1 MKILSKLS
9 SAALVAALT
18 FTFACKQNESNAPTL
33 SNEVSATVKSQ
44 VSALGFSN
52 ANIVATDGGYL
63 VEGDIFLS
71 NADLNSKFDVKRVV
85 VGKKEQYRTSNMV
98 NTGGNRNVT
107 IYAPV
112 GGRNGYSTAMIA
124 GLDEAIARYN
134 NMNLDLTFS
143 RVTSSNGADIQM
155 TRLSK
160 RDERRG
166 VLGSAGFPTAS
177 GDPYGEIKMSGVLES
192 SYGLSTNGIATIIA
206 HEMGHCI
213 GFRHTD
219 YFDRSISCGGSTSNE
234 GSAGVGAIHIPGTPT
249 SADLAGNGSFML
261 ACTDGSDR
269 PFTSADQTA
278 LNWMYNGN
286 F

>member
-18 FTFACKQNESNAPTL
+18 FTFACKQNESNTPTL

-44 VSALGFSN
+44 VSSLGFSN
-52 ANIVATDGGYL
+52 ANIIATDGGYI

-71 NADLNSKFDVKRVV
+71 NKDLNSKYDVKRVV

-107 IYAPV
+107 LYARV
-112 GGRNGYSTAMIA
+112 GGRKGYSAAMIA

-143 RVTSSNGADIQM
+143 RVTSSTGADIQM

-234 GSAGVGAIHIPGTPT
+234 GSAGVGAIHIPDTPT

>member
-18 FTFACKQNESNAPTL
+18 FTFACKQNESNTPTL

-44 VSALGFSN
+44 VSSLGFSN
-52 ANIVATDGGYL
+52 ANIIATDGGYI

-71 NADLNSKFDVKRVV
+71 NKDLNSKYDVKRVV

-107 IYAPV
+107 LYARV
-112 GGRNGYSTAMIA
+112 GGRKGYSAAMIA

-134 NMNLDLTFS
+134 NMNLDITFS

-177 GDPYGEIKMSGVLES
+177 GDPYNEIKMSGVLES
-192 SYGLSTNGIATIIA
+192 SYGLSVNGIATIIA

-219 YFDRSISCGGSTSNE
+219 YFDRSISCGGSPTNE
-234 GSAGVGAIHIPGTPT
+234 GASTVGAILIPGTP
-249 SADLAGNGSFML
+249 SGADLAGNGSFML
-261 ACTDGSDR
+261 SCGGRVDR
-269 PFTSADQTA
+269 PFTSADRTA